1 MSKGINNVLIMG
13 NVTRDPEVKTV
24 GQGNGVKKARFSVAV
39 GKRWKDKT
47 TGEYKEKTT
56 FINCVAW
63 GNTASVVEQYV
74 TKGRQVIVQGELQ
87 IDEVDNNGE
96 KKYYTSINVADLT
109 LCGGAQQQ
117 ATTGTAQPI
126 TKPIQQQPKLVEQNL
141 MAGLDD
147 FTGGDDEPEVDIP
160 F

>member
-87 IDEVDNNGE
+87 IDEVDN
-96 KKYYTSINVADLT
+96 VAPHA
-109 LCGGAQQQ
+109 GA
-117 ATTGTAQPI
+117 
-126 TKPIQQQPKLVEQNL
+126 
-141 MAGLDD
+141 
-147 FTGGDDEPEVDIP
+147 
-160 F
+160 